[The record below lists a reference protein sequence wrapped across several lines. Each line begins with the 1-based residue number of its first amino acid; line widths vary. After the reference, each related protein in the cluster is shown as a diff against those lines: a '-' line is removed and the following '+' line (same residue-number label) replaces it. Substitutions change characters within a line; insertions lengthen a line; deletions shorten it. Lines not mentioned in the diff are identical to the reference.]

1 MPHHDGLPLVF
12 QFPEEDTQ
20 PESQEHKALW
30 DELELALRE
39 DVVHVPAPVPA
50 PVAPTAP
57 APIPVALMGWE
68 PHIVAEL
75 DPTGFHEVPADFHA
89 LVHLPA
95 DAPARAL
102 TRTPVPVPVHLPAH
116 APARALTCAP
126 VPVPVHTNVSA
137 APLTAPVPAR
147 VPVPPSAAWMAAVDR
162 FLAPTPVAS
171 SRQLTRSEVQNILA
185 FLEARPT
192 SRSTPTTAQDV
203 AVAGG
208 AGAAA
213 TTTTPQAAPPPP
225 TPWPLYLGGG
235 REGSSNPSPGA
246 SLSLP

>member
-39 DVVHVPAPVPA
+39 DAAPVPAPVPA

-75 DPTGFHEVPADFHA
+75 DATGFHEVPADFHA
-89 LVHLPA
+89 PVHLPA
-95 DAPARAL
+95 HAPARAL

-116 APARALTCAP
+116 APARALTCAL
-126 VPVPVHTNVSA
+126 VPVPVHTNVST

-192 SRSTPTTAQDV
+192 SRSTPTTAQDTAV
-203 AVAGG
+203 AVGQWPDDTQSTAEE
-208 AGAAA
+208 
-213 TTTTPQAAPPPP
+213 PLP
-225 TPWPLYLGGG
+225 TARRP
-235 REGSSNPSPGA
+235 RRRRVI
-246 SLSLP
+246 

>member
-39 DVVHVPAPVPA
+39 DAAPVPAPVPA

-89 LVHLPA
+89 
-95 DAPARAL
+95 
-102 TRTPVPVPVHLPAH
+102 PVHLPAH
-116 APARALTCAP
+116 APARALTHTPVPVPVPLPAYAPARALMCAP

-137 APLTAPVPAR
+137 APLTAPIPAR

-203 AVAGG
+203 AVAIGQWPDDTQS
-208 AGAAA
+208 
-213 TTTTPQAAPPPP
+213 TTEETLPTARRPPP
-225 TPWPLYLGGG
+225 
-235 REGSSNPSPGA
+235 SPRN
-246 SLSLP
+246 LNLP

>member
-39 DVVHVPAPVPA
+39 DAAPVPAPVPA

-89 LVHLPA
+89 
-95 DAPARAL
+95 
-102 TRTPVPVPVHLPAH
+102 PVHLPAH

-192 SRSTPTTAQDV
+192 SRSTPTTAQDAAV
-203 AVAGG
+203 AVGQWPDDTQSTAEE
-208 AGAAA
+208 
-213 TTTTPQAAPPPP
+213 PLP
-225 TPWPLYLGGG
+225 TARRP
-235 REGSSNPSPGA
+235 RRRRVI
-246 SLSLP
+246 

>member
-30 DELELALRE
+30 DKLELSLQE
-39 DVVHVPAPVPA
+39 DAAPIPAPVPA
-50 PVAPTAP
+50 PVTPTAP
-57 APIPVALMGWE
+57 VPIPVALMGWE

-75 DPTGFHEVPADFHA
+75 DSTGFHKVPADFHA
-89 LVHLPA
+89 PVHLPA
-95 DAPARAL
+95 HAPARAP
-102 TRTPVPVPVHLPAH
+102 TRTPVPVPVHLPVH
-116 APARALTCAP
+116 VSARALTCAP

-147 VPVPPSAAWMAAVDR
+147 VPVPPSAAWMGVVDH

-192 SRSTPTTAQDV
+192 SRSTPTTAQGAAV
-203 AVAGG
+203 AVGQWPDYTQSTAEEPLP
-208 AGAAA
+208 
-213 TTTTPQAAPPPP
+213 TTRGP
-225 TPWPLYLGGG
+225 
-235 REGSSNPSPGA
+235 RRRRVI
-246 SLSLP
+246 

>member
-20 PESQEHKALW
+20 PESKEHKALW
-30 DELELALRE
+30 DELEQALRE
-39 DVVHVPAPVPA
+39 DAAPVPAPVPA

-89 LVHLPA
+89 
-95 DAPARAL
+95 
-102 TRTPVPVPVHLPAH
+102 PVHLPAH
-116 APARALTCAP
+116 LPALAPMRALTCAP
-126 VPVPVHTNVSA
+126 MPVPVHTNVSA
-137 APLTAPVPAR
+137 ALLTAPVPAH
-147 VPVPPSAAWMAAVDR
+147 VPVPPSAAWMATVDR
-162 FLAPTPVAS
+162 FLAPMSVAS

-192 SRSTPTTAQDV
+192 SRSTPTTVQDAAV
-203 AVAGG
+203 AVG
-208 AGAAA
+208 
-213 TTTTPQAAPPPP
+213 Q
-225 TPWPLYLGGG
+225 WPDDT
-235 REGSSNPSPGA
+235 
-246 SLSLP
+246 

>member
-1 MPHHDGLPLVF
+1 MYVMPPNLPLVF

-30 DELELALRE
+30 DEIELALRE
-39 DVVHVPAPVPA
+39 DAAPVPAPVPA

-89 LVHLPA
+89 PVHLPA
-95 DAPARAL
+95 HAPARAL
-102 TRTPVPVPVHLPAH
+102 THTPVPVPVHLPAH
-116 APARALTCAP
+116 APVRALTCAP
-126 VPVPVHTNVSA
+126 VPVPMHTNVSA

-147 VPVPPSAAWMAAVDR
+147 VPVPPSAAWMAAVDH

-171 SRQLTRSEVQNILA
+171 SHQSTRSEVQNILA

-192 SRSTPTTAQDV
+192 SRSTPTTAQDAAI
-203 AVAGG
+203 AVG
-208 AGAAA
+208 
-213 TTTTPQAAPPPP
+213 Q
-225 TPWPLYLGGG
+225 WP
-235 REGSSNPSPGA
+235 NDT
-246 SLSLP
+246 

>member
-39 DVVHVPAPVPA
+39 DAAPVPAPVPA

-75 DPTGFHEVPADFHA
+75 DATGFHEVPADFHA
-89 LVHLPA
+89 PVHLPA
-95 DAPARAL
+95 HAPARAL

-137 APLTAPVPAR
+137 APLTMPVPAR

-192 SRSTPTTAQDV
+192 SRSTPTTAQDAAV
-203 AVAGG
+203 AVGQWPDDTQSTAEE
-208 AGAAA
+208 
-213 TTTTPQAAPPPP
+213 PLP
-225 TPWPLYLGGG
+225 TARRP
-235 REGSSNPSPGA
+235 RRRRVI
-246 SLSLP
+246 

>member
-12 QFPEEDTQ
+12 QFHEEDTQ

-39 DVVHVPAPVPA
+39 DAALVPAPVPA
-50 PVAPTAP
+50 PVAPTAL

-75 DPTGFHEVPADFHA
+75 DATGFHEVPADFHA
-89 LVHLPA
+89 
-95 DAPARAL
+95 
-102 TRTPVPVPVHLPAH
+102 PVHLPAH

-126 VPVPVHTNVSA
+126 MPVPVHMNVSA
-137 APLTAPVPAR
+137 APLTAHVPAR
-147 VPVPPSAAWMAAVDR
+147 VPVPPSAAWMATIDR

-192 SRSTPTTAQDV
+192 SRSTPTTAQDTAV
-203 AVAGG
+203 AVGQWPDDTQSMAEE
-208 AGAAA
+208 
-213 TTTTPQAAPPPP
+213 PLP
-225 TPWPLYLGGG
+225 TVRRPH
-235 REGSSNPSPGA
+235 RHRVI
-246 SLSLP
+246 

>member
-20 PESQEHKALW
+20 PKSQEHKALW

-39 DVVHVPAPVPA
+39 DAAPVPAPVPA

-75 DPTGFHEVPADFHA
+75 DATGFHEVPADFH
-89 LVHLPA
+89 VPMHLPA
-95 DAPARAL
+95 HAPARAL
-102 TRTPVPVPVHLPAH
+102 TCTPVPVPVHLPAH
-116 APARALTCAP
+116 APAGALTCAP
-126 VPVPVHTNVSA
+126 VPVPVHTNVST
-137 APLTAPVPAR
+137 APLTVPVPAR

-171 SRQLTRSEVQNILA
+171 SRQLTRSEV
-185 FLEARPT
+185 
-192 SRSTPTTAQDV
+192 
-203 AVAGG
+203 
-208 AGAAA
+208 
-213 TTTTPQAAPPPP
+213 
-225 TPWPLYLGGG
+225 
-235 REGSSNPSPGA
+235 
-246 SLSLP
+246 

>member
-1 MPHHDGLPLVF
+1 MPHHDGMPLVF
-12 QFPEEDTQ
+12 KFPEEDTQ

-39 DVVHVPAPVPA
+39 DAAPVPAPVPA
-50 PVAPTAP
+50 PVASTRP

-75 DPTGFHEVPADFHA
+75 DATGFHEVPADFHA
-89 LVHLPA
+89 
-95 DAPARAL
+95 
-102 TRTPVPVPVHLPAH
+102 PVHLPAH

-126 VPVPVHTNVSA
+126 VPVPVHTNVSV
-137 APLTAPVPAR
+137 APLTAPVPAW

-192 SRSTPTTAQDV
+192 SRSTPTTMQDAAV
-203 AVAGG
+203 AVRQWPGDTQSTAEE
-208 AGAAA
+208 
-213 TTTTPQAAPPPP
+213 PLP
-225 TPWPLYLGGG
+225 TARRP
-235 REGSSNPSPGA
+235 RHRRVI
-246 SLSLP
+246 

>member
-39 DVVHVPAPVPA
+39 DAAPVPAPVPA

-75 DPTGFHEVPADFHA
+75 DATGFHEVPADFHA
-89 LVHLPA
+89 PVHLPA
-95 DAPARAL
+95 HAPARAL
-102 TRTPVPVPVHLPAH
+102 TRTPVPVPVHLPAPV
-116 APARALTCAP
+116 PARALTYAP
-126 VPVPVHTNVSA
+126 MPVPVHTDVTA

-192 SRSTPTTAQDV
+192 SRSTPTTAQDAAV
-203 AVAGG
+203 AVGQWPDDTQSTAEE
-208 AGAAA
+208 
-213 TTTTPQAAPPPP
+213 PLP
-225 TPWPLYLGGG
+225 TA
-235 REGSSNPSPGA
+235 RRCCRRRVI
-246 SLSLP
+246 

>member
-39 DVVHVPAPVPA
+39 DAAPVPAPVPA

-57 APIPVALMGWE
+57 APIPMALMGWE

-89 LVHLPA
+89 
-95 DAPARAL
+95 
-102 TRTPVPVPVHLPAH
+102 PVHLPAH

-126 VPVPVHTNVSA
+126 GLVPMHTNVSA

-192 SRSTPTTAQDV
+192 SRSTPTTAQDAAV
-203 AVAGG
+203 AVGQWPDDTQSTAEEPLPT
-208 AGAAA
+208 ARRPTAAA
-213 TTTTPQAAPPPP
+213 
-225 TPWPLYLGGG
+225 
-235 REGSSNPSPGA
+235 
-246 SLSLP
+246 

>member
-39 DVVHVPAPVPA
+39 DAAPVPAPVPA

-75 DPTGFHEVPADFHA
+75 DATGFHEVPADFHA
-89 LVHLPA
+89 
-95 DAPARAL
+95 
-102 TRTPVPVPVHLPAH
+102 PVHLPAH

-137 APLTAPVPAR
+137 APLTAHVPAR

-192 SRSTPTTAQDV
+192 SRSTPTTAQDAAV
-203 AVAGG
+203 AVGQWPDDTQSTAEE
-208 AGAAA
+208 
-213 TTTTPQAAPPPP
+213 PLP
-225 TPWPLYLGGG
+225 TARRP
-235 REGSSNPSPGA
+235 RRRRVI
-246 SLSLP
+246 

>member
-39 DVVHVPAPVPA
+39 DAAPVPAPVPA

-89 LVHLPA
+89 PVHLPA
-95 DAPARAL
+95 HAPARAL
-102 TRTPVPVPVHLPAH
+102 TRTPVPMPMHLPAH

-126 VPVPVHTNVSA
+126 MPVPVHMNVSA
-137 APLTAPVPAR
+137 SPLTAPVPAR
-147 VPVPPSAAWMAAVDR
+147 VPVPPQRHGWPPS
-162 FLAPTPVAS
+162 TAS
-171 SRQLTRSEVQNILA
+171 LHQRQS
-185 FLEARPT
+185 
-192 SRSTPTTAQDV
+192 
-203 AVAGG
+203 
-208 AGAAA
+208 
-213 TTTTPQAAPPPP
+213 PPP
-225 TPWPLYLGGG
+225 
-235 REGSSNPSPGA
+235 A
-246 SLSLP
+246 S

>member
-39 DVVHVPAPVPA
+39 DAAPVPAPVPA

-68 PHIVAEL
+68 PHIAAEL
-75 DPTGFHEVPADFHA
+75 DATGFHEVPAKFHVP
-89 LVHLPA
+89 VHLPA
-95 DAPARAL
+95 HATTRAL

-192 SRSTPTTAQDV
+192 SRSTPTTAQDAAV
-203 AVAGG
+203 AVGQWPDDTQSTAEE
-208 AGAAA
+208 
-213 TTTTPQAAPPPP
+213 PLP
-225 TPWPLYLGGG
+225 TARRP
-235 REGSSNPSPGA
+235 RRRRVI
-246 SLSLP
+246 

>member
-1 MPHHDGLPLVF
+1 M
-12 QFPEEDTQ
+12 
-20 PESQEHKALW
+20 
-30 DELELALRE
+30 RE
-39 DVVHVPAPVPA
+39 DVVPVPAPVPA

-89 LVHLPA
+89 
-95 DAPARAL
+95 
-102 TRTPVPVPVHLPAH
+102 PVHLPAH

-147 VPVPPSAAWMAAVDR
+147 VPVPPSAAWMAVVDR

-192 SRSTPTTAQDV
+192 SRSTPTTAQGATI
-203 AVAGG
+203 AVSQWPDDTQSTAEE
-208 AGAAA
+208 
-213 TTTTPQAAPPPP
+213 PLP
-225 TPWPLYLGGG
+225 TARRP
-235 REGSSNPSPGA
+235 RCRHVI
-246 SLSLP
+246 

>member
-20 PESQEHKALW
+20 PDSQEHKALW

-39 DVVHVPAPVPA
+39 DAAPVPAPVSA

-57 APIPVALMGWE
+57 APIPVELRGWE

-89 LVHLPA
+89 PVHLPA
-95 DAPARAL
+95 HAPARAL

-116 APARALTCAP
+116 APACALACSP

-147 VPVPPSAAWMAAVDR
+147 VPVPPSAAWMAAADR

-192 SRSTPTTAQDV
+192 SRSTPTTAQDAAV
-203 AVAGG
+203 AVDQWHDDAWS
-208 AGAAA
+208 
-213 TTTTPQAAPPPP
+213 TTEEPLP
-225 TPWPLYLGGG
+225 TAKRP
-235 REGSSNPSPGA
+235 RRRRVI
-246 SLSLP
+246 